1 MNEDIQKMKTERILM
16 PTDFSPRSL
25 AALECTIDLAREHH
39 SEIVLV
45 HVIES
50 LPYGVGHSSDP
61 TKLLEHLAED
71 GRSQLA
77 GFTKRALSLYPKCSS
92 ELHFGI
98 VHQAISEIARKLNA
112 DLIVV
117 AARSRRGLLERIL
130 GSLAEKLVRQAPCP
144 VLAVQVDGGGE
155 EENHA
160 ASA

>member
-1 MNEDIQKMKTERILM
+1 MKTERILM
-16 PTDFSPRSL
+16 PTDFSQRSV
-25 AALECTIDLAREHH
+25 AALERTIDLAREHH
-39 SEIVLV
+39 SEIILV
-45 HVIES
+45 HVIEP
-50 LPYGVGHSSDP
+50 LPHGLGHWSDP

-77 GFTKRALSLYPKCSS
+77 EFTKRALSLYPKCTS

-98 VHQAISEIARKLNA
+98 VHQVISELARKLNA

-117 AARSRRGLLERIL
+117 AARSQRGLLERIL
-130 GSLAEKLVRQAPCP
+130 GGLAEKLVRQAPCP

-155 EENHA
+155 KENHA

>member
-1 MNEDIQKMKTERILM
+1 MA
-16 PTDFSPRSL
+16 TDFSPRSF
-25 AALECTIDLAREHH
+25 AALERTIDLAREHD

-61 TKLLEHLAED
+61 TKLLERLAED
-71 GRSQLA
+71 GRNQLA
-77 GFTKRALSLYPKCSS
+77 GFTERALSLYPKCTS

-98 VHQAISEIARKLNA
+98 VHQVISELARKLNA

-117 AARSRRGLLERIL
+117 AAGSQRGLLERIL

-144 VLAVQVDGGGE
+144 VLAVQVDGGGKK
-155 EENHA
+155 ENHA

>member
-1 MNEDIQKMKTERILM
+1 MKTERILM
-16 PTDFSPRSL
+16 VTDFSRRSL
-25 AALECTIDLAREHH
+25 AALERTIDLAREHD

-50 LPYGVGHSSDP
+50 LPYGIGHPSDP
-61 TKLLEHLAED
+61 TKLLEHLSED
-71 GRSQLA
+71 ARNKLA
-77 GFTKRALSLYPKCSS
+77 GFAKRALSLYPKCTS

-98 VHQAISEIARKLNA
+98 VHQVISELARKLNA

-117 AARSRRGLLERIL
+117 AARSQRGLLERIL

-144 VLAVQVDGGGE
+144 VLAVQIDGGGE
-155 EENHA
+155 KENHA

>member
-1 MNEDIQKMKTERILM
+1 MKTERILM
-16 PTDFSPRSL
+16 ATDFSPRSL
-25 AALECTIDLAREHH
+25 AALERTIDLAREHH

-50 LPYGVGHSSDP
+50 LPHGVGHSSDP

-71 GRSQLA
+71 ARNQLA
-77 GFTKRALSLYPKCSS
+77 GFTKRALSLYPKCTS

-98 VHQAISEIARKLNA
+98 VHQVISELARKLNA

-117 AARSRRGLLERIL
+117 AARSQRGLLERIL
-130 GSLAEKLVRQAPCP
+130 GSLAKKLVRQAPCP

-155 EENHA
+155 KENHA